1 MKSNESNS
9 RCDWEMIQLPA
20 LFIRMSSDG
29 ETVTRK
35 TLREAIAYQEFI
47 HVDAA
52 DMVIQS
58 AIEDGIIERENGTVL
73 RLSDSAYNQLGD
85 FYPLDSHRL

>member
-1 MKSNESNS
+1 MKSNESDS

-47 HVDAA
+47 HVYAA

-58 AIEDGIIERENGTVL
+58 AIDDGIIDQEDGTVL
-73 RLSDSAYNQLGD
+73 RLNEGVNIQFGD
-85 FYPLDSHRL
+85 FYHVE

>member
-1 MKSNESNS
+1 MTGERRDASVN
-9 RCDWEMIQLPA
+9 WELIQLPA
-20 LFIRMSSDG
+20 LFIRMSPDG
-29 ETVTRK
+29 ETVTRE
-35 TLREAIAYQEFI
+35 TLRAAIAYQEFLT
-47 HVDAA
+47 VYAA

-85 FYPLDSHRL
+85 FYPVDSHRL